1 MYKRQP
7 KDGPS
12 AGLALTTAL
21 VSELCGIPIKSNV
34 AMTGEISLKGKALP
48 IGGLKEKSMA
58 AYKAGCDTVI
68 IPKENTKD
76 LAEISDEVK
85 ASVTFVTVSSFDE
98 VMPIALLSMP
108 GSGDKSPIIV
118 DSKNETQVITQ

>member
-1 MYKRQP
+1 MF
-7 KDGPS
+7 
-12 AGLALTTAL
+12 
-21 VSELCGIPIKSNV
+21 
-34 AMTGEISLKGKALP
+34 
-48 IGGLKEKSMA
+48 
-58 AYKAGCDTVI
+58 I
-68 IPKENTKD
+68 IPKDNTKD